1 MKICFIGLGSIGAR
15 HFRNL
20 STILTERGIEHTIDA
35 LRSSS
40 RPLPEDIAEKLHK
53 QYVYLDKL
61 PIDYDIAFICTPTA
75 NHYSDIQGLV
85 SHAKH
90 MFIEKPIFDA
100 VYEMDE
106 LNLEKNAVYYVACP
120 LRYNAVLQYLKEYIR
135 DRNVFSARA
144 ICSTYLPDWRPNVD
158 YRTVYSAHRD
168 MGGGVFID
176 LIHEW
181 DYLSWLFGIPDCVKS
196 IYGQYSD
203 LEIDSDDL
211 ALYIGEYSNKLI
223 SLHLDYFGKVEKR
236 EIELFT
242 SEDTI
247 VGDIRNSKVHFLKE
261 NKTVDFF
268 EERNVY
274 QLREIE
280 HFLDLV
286 EGKIQNDS
294 DVVHALNMLKIAK
307 GEYNI

>member
-20 STILTERGIEHTIDA
+20 SAILTERGVEHTIDA
-35 LRSSS
+35 LRSSN
-40 RPLPEDIAEKLHK
+40 RPLPEDIANKLHK
-53 QYVYLDKL
+53 QYANIDEL
-61 PIDYDIAFICTPTA
+61 PNNYDIAFICTPTA

-85 SHAKH
+85 SHTKH
-90 MFIEKPIFDA
+90 MLIEKPIFDGS
-100 VYEMDE
+100 YEIDA
-106 LNLEKNAVYYVACP
+106 LQLRDNAIYYVACP

-135 DRNVFSARA
+135 DKKVFSARA
-144 ICSTYLPDWRPNVD
+144 ICSTYLPNWRPGVD
-158 YRTVYSAHRD
+158 YRTVYSAHKD
-168 MGGGVFID
+168 MGGGVSID

-181 DYLSWLFGIPDCVKS
+181 DYLSWLFGMPASVKS
-196 IYGQYSD
+196 VYGQYSN

-211 ALYIGEYSNKLI
+211 ALYLGEYSDKLI
-223 SLHLDYFGKVEKR
+223 SLHLDYFGQVEKR

-242 SEDTI
+242 SEDTV

-261 NKTVDFF
+261 NRTIEFS
-268 EERNVY
+268 EERDVY

-286 EGKIQNDS
+286 AGKKQNDS
-294 DVVHALNMLKIAK
+294 DVEHALNVLKIAK
-307 GEYNI
+307 GEYMG